1 MAEFHIAPYS
11 SEYFEGVKT
20 LWQEAFPGDPP
31 WNKAEVAVPAKLAVQ
46 PELFLVAL
54 DGDLVIGSIMAGY
67 DGHRGWL
74 YALAVLNSRRRR
86 GIGTALVRRAE
97 DRLRSMGCNKINLQ
111 VRASNA
117 TVVEFYE
124 RLGYMIEERT
134 SMGKRVASLSEAS
147 R

>member
-1 MAEFHIAPYS
+1 MAEFHVATYS
-11 SEYFEGVKT
+11 SEHFDGVGT
-20 LWQEAFPGDPP
+20 LWREAFPDDPP

-74 YALAVLNSRRRR
+74 YAMAVLNSRRRR
-86 GIGTALVRRAE
+86 GVGTALVRGAE

-111 VRASNA
+111 VRASNVG
-117 TVVEFYE
+117 VVEFYK
-124 RLGYMIEERT
+124 RLGYAIEERT
-134 SMGKRVASLSEAS
+134 SMGKRVTCSP
-147 R
+147 